1 MKVTGLRITS
11 CPVDIGELSLYA
23 NLYLLSTR
31 AFHLSSRVLENSI
44 ISNRNSTWDMLST
57 CLTPALNS
65 MDVLILTVMILTKL
79 LSYMRLNSEHSFGE
93 SHIFPV
99 WI

>member
-79 LSYMRLNSEHSFGE
+79 LSYMRLISEHSFGE